1 MRIFLTESRTVC
13 TTDTEVYEDHNFP
26 QRVHWFKDT
35 YARVKTGLFHPAHTV
50 AEKVLDQELL
60 KKLRETQTGKTAF
73 ILASGNSNFANEGR
87 KMGKENSMTFNYKVL
102 PLSLTQIYAGR
113 VASQCGEVDH
123 TATDA
128 TACTSSLKVLMDVQT
143 LIKFYGFDRVVV
155 LAVEDQV
162 NNMTLQFFGEAGA
175 TLTEKM
181 AAEHQVVPSA
191 FDSKNF
197 GFFIGQGAAF
207 AVFESEEAVK
217 KSGLTPKAELLA
229 AYTATEILS
238 NAIGQRDDGQGFTRA
253 IKGSIEICQ
262 ISPEQIK
269 IVKTHGTGTKSNNA
283 AEKAC
288 LDQLPGKFVATS
300 YKQRIGHTMGA
311 SGLLETLLLFNDLE
325 KGTVPEILNRTEEDD
340 IYLSHPV
347 EVPDGIVVSLSAGMG
362 NVFSAAL
369 FNTRI

>member
-1 MRIFLTESRTVC
+1 MRIFLTESKYCC
-13 TTDTEVYEDHNFP
+13 TTETEVYEDHNFP
-26 QRVHWFKDT
+26 QKIHWFPES
-35 YARVKTGLFHPAHTV
+35 YARVKTGLFNPAHTI
-50 AEKVLDQELL
+50 AEKVLDPNLL
-60 KKLRETQTGKTAF
+60 NLLRQTQTGKTAF
-73 ILASGNSNFANEGR
+73 LLASGNSNFANEGR

-113 VASQCGEVDH
+113 VASQCGEIDH

-143 LIKFYGFDRVVV
+143 LIKFYGFDRVIV

-181 AAEHQVVPSA
+181 AAEHQVLPSA

-197 GFFIGQGAAF
+197 GFYIGQGAAF
-207 AVFESEEAVK
+207 AVFESEKAME
-217 KSGLTPKAELLA
+217 KSGLTPKAEFLG
-229 AYTATEILS
+229 AYTATEVLT
-238 NAIGQRDDGQGFTRA
+238 NAIGQREDGQGFTRA
-253 IKGSIEICQ
+253 IKETIQICQ
-262 ISPEQIK
+262 IRPEQIK

-283 AEKAC
+283 AEKTC
-288 LDQLPGKFVATS
+288 LEQNLSGFVATS

-311 SGLLETLLLFNDLE
+311 SGLLETLLLFNDLD
-325 KGTVPEILNRTEEDD
+325 KGAVPEILNRTEEDHVF
-340 IYLSHPV
+340 LSHPV
-347 EVPDGIVVSLSAGMG
+347 EAPNGIVMSLSAGMG

-369 FNTRI
+369 FDKRI